1 MSAVELFIALD
12 TERPKRRGCVRV
24 IENARA
30 LVVGERTFTEH
41 TVVRHRRARVRGLR
55 CPRHFTPTRRP
66 DPPSAGQ
73 TGGGCHGYIGDLGNI
88 SITVELGNVLVRS
101 TSPLQAF
108 ARHELRLVLVGEGI
122 TRSDPGPRPR
132 TPSPGPE
139 DDPPQTLTPEL
150 EQDSLHL
157 ASRPYLLTG
166 VLLRATELHRI
177 PMVSL
182 RAALVTTSSRHF
194 YASTPLGSLPVAFAR
209 NRLALVYPTFQ
220 LYVSHEYPN
229 FAATEPNPLAVLF
242 SRTARECEPF
252 LLSQLAFLPH
262 KSSRFGPTL
271 RDHFV
276 LADPLS

>member
-1 MSAVELFIALD
+1 MSAVELFIALVAFYHT
-12 TERPKRRGCVRV
+12 TEGTTLWFD
-24 IENARA
+24 IDAR
-30 LVVGERTFTEH
+30 
-41 TVVRHRRARVRGLR
+41 
-55 CPRHFTPTRRP
+55 
-66 DPPSAGQ
+66 
-73 TGGGCHGYIGDLGNI
+73 
-88 SITVELGNVLVRS
+88 ELEVSGAQG
-101 TSPLQAF
+101 TSP
-108 ARHELRLVLVGEGI
+108 
-122 TRSDPGPRPR
+122 PP
-132 TPSPGPE
+132 
-139 DDPPQTLTPEL
+139 DDPIHHLQGKRAAGAMATSEILTLTPEL

-157 ASRPYLLTG
+157 ASRPYLLTD

-229 FAATEPNPLAVLF
+229 FTATEPNPLAVLF